1 MAESIIDALVVTLG
15 LKADGFKQGI
25 ETANSA
31 LTGFATRI
39 GALALGFKGL
49 ESGIQYF
56 ENLHRKLSDLY
67 FTGRN
72 LGVMGT
78 ELSRLG
84 ELAQLFGGKM
94 EDAAGSVNNLQSAV
108 FNLRFKGQ
116 MSESLMMLQRFGI
129 SYLTSQ
135 GQARD
140 QEDIARDAAKA
151 IQRQAQISGLDS
163 GQRYQLALS
172 FGLQGGLASAAAA
185 GPQDFDAQ
193 LARARRDQAGLTEG
207 TLRGQAMLGRDITS
221 RRAQREAEWAQVL
234 NQIIPQ
240 LEDFNELLQEL
251 AKVAIPTLGQGI
263 DISKHAFTAMAHAA
277 TSAAN
282 ALEKL
287 KNATV
292 LPPEMSKEK
301 PVDIRSPLK
310 YFWRF
315 GEHIDDKIAEHLENA
330 LSPSSSFFQVPKELQ
345 IHPFGDASKSGL
357 SSRPIPVLPHIPVT
371 PTAPR
376 PSGDS
381 GAKPTAMNSGGAG
394 TSITFENVTVNSRG
408 QDGAALA
415 RDFTTDVRRRLN
427 AAGAD
432 MGMS

>member
-1 MAESIIDALVVTLG
+1 MAESVIDALVVTLG

-31 LTGFATRI
+31 LTGFAMKI
-39 GALALGFKGL
+39 SALALGFKGL

-116 MSESLMMLQRFGI
+116 MSESLLMLQRFGI
-129 SYLTSQ
+129 SYLTAQ

-140 QEDIARDAAKA
+140 QEAIARDAAVA
-151 IQRQAQISGLDS
+151 IERQARISGLDS
-163 GQRYQLALS
+163 GQRFQLAMS

-185 GPQDFDAQ
+185 GPRDFDAQ
-193 LARARRDQAGLTEG
+193 LARAQRDQAGLTEG
-207 TLRGQAMLGRDITS
+207 ALRGQAMLNRDITS

-234 NQIIPQ
+234 NQIVPQ
-240 LEDFNELLQEL
+240 LEDFNELLQQL
-251 AKVAIPTLGQGI
+251 AKVAIPTLGEGI

-282 ALEKL
+282 ALEKF

-292 LPPEMSKEK
+292 LPPETSKEK
-301 PVDIRSPLK
+301 PVSIYSPFR
-310 YFWRF
+310 YFWRL
-315 GEHIDDKIAEHLENA
+315 GEHVDDKIAEQLENI
-330 LSPSSSFFQVPKELQ
+330 LSPGASMFRVPKELQ
-345 IHPFGDASKSGL
+345 IHPFGATPTPGL
-357 SSRPIPVLPHIPVT
+357 NAKPNVTIPHAPVT

-376 PSGDS
+376 PSADS
-381 GAKPTAMNSGGAG
+381 GTKPTAMNSSG
-394 TSITFENVTVNSRG
+394 TGTTITFENVTVNSRG
-408 QDGAALA
+408 QDGATLA
-415 RDFTTDVRRRLN
+415 RDFTTDVRRRIN

-432 MGMS
+432 MGQS